1 MSIYLDVIWFLNF
14 SFDLLLLLLTAILLK
29 RKIYKLRLL
38 IGALIGSSI
47 VLLMFTPLSEIMVH
61 PISKLAISIM
71 MVVTAFGFKR
81 FKYFTQSLF
90 TFYFVTFMIGGG
102 MIGTHYFIQTEIG
115 ILDGVL
121 MTNSGGFGDPIS
133 WLFVLIGFPATWFFS
148 RKRLDDLEMKKI
160 QYDQI
165 VTVSIKIGDFHFRL
179 KGLIDSGNQLYD
191 PISKSPVMIVD
202 VQKAAEYLPG
212 PLISIALQEDVMA
225 ALSGTTE
232 SHPLEHRMRIIPYRV
247 VGKTNQFLLGLK
259 PDEIIIMT
267 ETEAILVPKAIVG
280 LNRTCLSPDDEYDC
294 IVHPKMLQGQSVQD
308 VS

>member
-29 RKIYKLRLL
+29 RKIWKLRIV

-47 VLLMFTPLSEIMVH
+47 ILLMFTPFASLAVH
-61 PISKLAISIM
+61 PFGKLLVSIM
-71 MVVTAFGFKR
+71 MVLSAFGFKR
-81 FKYFTQSLF
+81 FKYFAQSLF
-90 TFYFVTFMIGGG
+90 TFYFVTFMVGGG
-102 MIGTHYFIQTEIG
+102 MIGAHYFIQTEIG
-115 ILDGVL
+115 IFDGIL
-121 MTNSGGFGDPIS
+121 MTNKGGFGDPIS
-133 WLFVLIGFPATWFFS
+133 WLFVLIGFPAAWIFS

-165 VTVSIKIGDFHFRL
+165 VSVSIKIGDISFCL

-202 VQKAAEYLPG
+202 AQKAAEYLPD

-225 ALSGTTE
+225 ALAASE
-232 SHPLEHRMRIIPYRV
+232 EPHPLENRVRIIPFRV
-247 VGKTNQFLLGLK
+247 VGKSNQFLIGLK
-259 PDEIIIMT
+259 PDEVIIT
-267 ETEAILVPKAIVG
+267 TADETIQVPKAIVG
-280 LNRTCLSPDDEYDC
+280 LNRTSLSPEEEYEC
-294 IVHPKMLQGQSVQD
+294 IVHPKMLQSGSIQD